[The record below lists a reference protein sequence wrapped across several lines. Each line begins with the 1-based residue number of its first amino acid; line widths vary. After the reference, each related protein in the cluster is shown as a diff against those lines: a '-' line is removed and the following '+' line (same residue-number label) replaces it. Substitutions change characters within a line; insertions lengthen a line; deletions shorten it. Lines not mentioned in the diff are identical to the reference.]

1 MTQHDNMELYSLK
14 QAAAISSDF
23 NYLTGQMFKNYKV
36 KSVNIIQQPNNQP
49 LYTVEVFL
57 TAENQQYDF
66 KFVTIHSFCYD
77 NYIEF
82 NIDKYK

>member
-1 MTQHDNMELYSLK
+1 MELYSLK
-14 QAAAISSDF
+14 QAAAISSAFSHLRGQIF
-23 NYLTGQMFKNYKV
+23 NNYRV

-57 TAENQQYDF
+57 TAENQQFDF

-77 NYIEF
+77 NNIEF
-82 NIDKYK
+82 HIEKYR

>member
-1 MTQHDNMELYSLK
+1 MELYSLN
-14 QAAAISSDF
+14 QAATISSDF
-23 NYLTGQMFKNYKV
+23 VYLRGQIFNNYKV

-66 KFVTIHSFCYD
+66 MFVTIQSFCYD
-77 NYIEF
+77 NNIEF
-82 NIDKYK
+82 DIEKYK